1 MSKDAKRRVS
11 VLIPAELCR
20 QLDELAQRSSRSLS
34 SYIRQ
39 VLKWHLSYLDQFQA
53 FFCFLVAALLTTA
66 QRWYSNSKLYRHT
79 TSPSSMPSSS
89 SCRYTPASR
98 SLRSNQFRLS

>member
-1 MSKDAKRRVS
+1 MSKDAQRRVS

-39 VLKWHLSYLDQFQA
+39 VLKLHLSYLDQF
-53 FFCFLVAALLTTA
+53 
-66 QRWYSNSKLYRHT
+66 SKT
-79 TSPSSMPSSS
+79 
-89 SCRYTPASR
+89 
-98 SLRSNQFRLS
+98 

>member
-39 VLKWHLSYLDQFQA
+39 VLKWHLSYLDQFPK
-53 FFCFLVAALLTTA
+53 T
-66 QRWYSNSKLYRHT
+66 
-79 TSPSSMPSSS
+79 
-89 SCRYTPASR
+89 
-98 SLRSNQFRLS
+98 